1 MVKKAWFLSI
11 DSIMGGVLKAKCPP
25 VDPQELLTGMSAL
38 NLLVRRV
45 WSLTQF
51 YSVTQFQSRIKCVS
65 LSQSIHTHNS
75 GKIKKVLQLRTVFN
89 RFWSKYN

>member
-51 YSVTQFQSRIKCVS
+51 YSVSQFQSRIKCVFIDT
-65 LSQSIHTHNS
+65 QSIFTS
-75 GKIKKVLQLRTVFN
+75 VASTVS
-89 RFWSKYN
+89 WDLHA